1 MLLLRRGS
9 ILSAR
14 FHPPATILG
23 HRVSSLVA
31 KNAQFY
37 WQGEPSRALIQ
48 TTRCNSNAAPLNA
61 FYKNT
66 ATNKNITYSGLKHCP
81 DYKEALGESSKKK
94 QSFYIAVRFAKCGYN
109 KSEKLA

>member
-1 MLLLRRGS
+1 MEEDDKIALWIGSDINWWPCDGGPYVAVKEGS

-23 HRVSSLVA
+23 HSASSLEA

-48 TTRCNSNAAPLNA
+48 TIRCNSNAAPL
-61 FYKNT
+61 
-66 ATNKNITYSGLKHCP
+66 
-81 DYKEALGESSKKK
+81 
-94 QSFYIAVRFAKCGYN
+94 
-109 KSEKLA
+109 KLLQTHRHKTRI

>member
-61 FYKNT
+61 FYKHT
-66 ATNKNITYSGLKHCP
+66 ATKQE
-81 DYKEALGESSKKK
+81 YKLFRVETLS
-94 QSFYIAVRFAKCGYN
+94 
-109 KSEKLA
+109 